1 MLALVLDPD
10 NAASGCECWPENSV
24 PDGMGWSKCGT
35 SGFATYIN
43 LHTHDP
49 VNTCALDSMWDC
61 PTPIGELSAFVPLW

>member
-1 MLALVLDPD
+1 
-10 NAASGCECWPENSV
+10 
-24 PDGMGWSKCGT
+24 MGWSKCGT

-61 PTPIGELSAFVPLW
+61 PTPIGELSAFMPLW